1 MIYLCNNT
9 FHKVYWCCNG
19 TIEKGYTYVYREYI
33 VSSSLRFQM
42 VFELTHIK
50 TKDMYVLVSVSLYQY
65 PYL

>member
-33 VSSSLRFQM
+33 VSSSLRFQDD
-42 VFELTHIK
+42 F
-50 TKDMYVLVSVSLYQY
+50 
-65 PYL
+65 